1 MFVGQWAYDRLA
13 WYETGT
19 TWFAAFGACAVAFV
33 VTIAAGLRRALAT
46 LRQRSRRR
54 YSMFVSALAPKR
66 NQLSLVP
73 AGLMSAIDLA
83 ILVTTAWALAGIP
96 QWQAVAILPAASRAL
111 AVATGLSS
119 GRLGVPGSGGI
130 RVCAAEGTQDRTR
143 TCVCLRYSNPSS

>member
-96 QWQAVAILPAASRAL
+96 QWQAVAILPAASR
-111 AVATGLSS
+111 
-119 GRLGVPGSGGI
+119 LGVPGSGGI
-130 RVCAAEGTQDRTR
+130 RVCAAEGTQGIRTR
-143 TCVCLRYSNPSS
+143 TCVCLQIQ